1 LHCRLG
7 IWTYFHQVIIDHDRH
22 DDMIWYDM
30 IDMGMSQNWSSNGPT
45 HPHTL
50 CKTKALEKEVVKI
63 EVSAGFCTFS
73 IHWIPSICVQFALL
87 IPFFDLMTL
96 VRAMLAMLWRKIFS

>member
-1 LHCRLG
+1 
-7 IWTYFHQVIIDHDRH
+7 
-22 DDMIWYDM
+22 
-30 IDMGMSQNWSSNGPT
+30 MGMSQNWSSNGPT